1 MQRLAALWVLGKQ
14 RLWDSKGRG
23 FLGFGALLS
32 GFLGLRRDVEVEGFR
47 VQGFWVF

>member
-1 MQRLAALWVLGKQ
+1 MASGDLRLSLTVVGLLRFG
-14 RLWDSKGRG
+14 S
-23 FLGFGALLS
+23 LGFQLS